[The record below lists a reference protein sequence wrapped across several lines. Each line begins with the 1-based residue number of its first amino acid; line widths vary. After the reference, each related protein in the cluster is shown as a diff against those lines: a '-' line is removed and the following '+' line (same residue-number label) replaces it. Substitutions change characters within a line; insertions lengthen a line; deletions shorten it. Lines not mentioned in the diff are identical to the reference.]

1 MQEINTETCLKKKKI
16 RKGNIKKIDI
26 TRILIQMKN

>member
-1 MQEINTETCLKKKKI
+1 MQEINTETCLKKKQI
-16 RKGNIKKIDI
+16 RKENIKKIDI